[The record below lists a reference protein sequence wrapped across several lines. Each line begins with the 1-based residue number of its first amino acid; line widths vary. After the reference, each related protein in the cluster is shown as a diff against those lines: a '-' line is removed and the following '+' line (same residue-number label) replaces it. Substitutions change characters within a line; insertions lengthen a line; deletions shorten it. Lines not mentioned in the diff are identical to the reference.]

1 MNQLEFDVQR
11 AQKRELP
18 KETAPKLLTDVPM
31 DPWLNTKPSMD
42 KVKFLE
48 TRKKGK
54 KGNYYSKLFPAIT
67 VSMELLASQSDASSS
82 NNGSIWEWHKREYFT
97 VGLDSPWET

>member
-18 KETAPKLLTDVPM
+18 KETAPELLTDVPM

-42 KVKFLE
+42 KVKFLG

-67 VSMELLASQSDASSS
+67 VSMELPASQSDASSS
-82 NNGSIWEWHKREYFT
+82 NNGSIWE
-97 VGLDSPWET
+97 